1 MFTVGQLVRVL
12 EPFADSF
19 PGKHEVTEVITHPDG
34 QVAFILGD
42 AGAFAAQYLEAVE

>member
-1 MFTVGQLVRVL
+1 MFTVGQKVRVL

-19 PGKHEVTEVITHPDG
+19 PAEYEVTEVITHPDG

-42 AGAFAAQYLEAVE
+42 AGAFAAEYLETV